1 MQQGPT
7 GALGHQSTG
16 NPVLGMAAMVAAM
29 SLIPVM
35 DGLAKLLTATYPVL
49 EIVWARYFFH
59 FMLLLPLVLWR
70 YGRRTFVLKRPGL
83 QIFRGGL
90 LMISTACFFGAIS
103 DLPLADALAIV
114 FVYPFIVTALSPL
127 LLGDQV
133 GVWRWS
139 AVFVGFIGT
148 LLIIRPGFQV
158 LSPAML
164 LALAAGSVFAIYV
177 IVTRKMAGSDPPL
190 VTLLMTGFVGTI
202 VMTLALP
209 LVWVAPSPGDL
220 AIMISLG
227 VLAAIGH
234 YGIILAHEWASAPQL
249 APYSYVEIVSTTI
262 VGFILF
268 GDLPEPL
275 TWVGMA
281 IIVASGIVIAWREAR
296 LSRRNRKHLQASIS
310 IGP

>member
-1 MQQGPT
+1 MQQGPASARSHPSI
-7 GALGHQSTG
+7 GRPA
-16 NPVLGMAAMVAAM
+16 LGMALMVVAMT
-29 SLIPVM
+29 LIPVM
-35 DGLAKLLTATYPVL
+35 DGLAKILTARYPTI

-83 QIFRGGL
+83 QVFRGSL
-90 LMISTACFFGAIS
+90 LMISTACFFGAIA

-114 FVYPFIVTALSPL
+114 FVYPFVVTALSPV

-139 AVFVGFIGT
+139 AVLVGFIGT

-164 LALAAGSVFAIYV
+164 SALAAGCVFAIYV
-177 IVTRKMAGSDPPL
+177 LVTRKMAGSDPPL
-190 VTLLMTGFVGTI
+190 VTLLMTGFVGTV
-202 VMTLALP
+202 VMTLVLP
-209 LVWVAPSPGDL
+209 LVWIAPSPGDL
-220 AIMISLG
+220 AIMVSIG

-249 APYSYVEIVSTTI
+249 APYSYVEIISMTV
-262 VGFILF
+262 VGYVLF

-296 LSRRNRKHLQASIS
+296 LSRRNRRLFQAGIS